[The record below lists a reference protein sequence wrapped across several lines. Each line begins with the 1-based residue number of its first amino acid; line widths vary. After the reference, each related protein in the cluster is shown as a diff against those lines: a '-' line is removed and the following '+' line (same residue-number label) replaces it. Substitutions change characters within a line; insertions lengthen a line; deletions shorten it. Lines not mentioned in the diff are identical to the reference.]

1 MIWDWAGLGWKCFK
15 FKGENFCFIRDLGL
29 AGGDGC
35 GPRFFFNFK
44 LYWTRTRRVVEIVWV
59 AHVNFLPTLMEI

>member
-1 MIWDWAGLGWKCFK
+1 MGLGWAGSVFSLK
-15 FKGENFCFIRDLGL
+15 ENFFFIIIRDLRR

-44 LYWTRTRRVVEIVWV
+44 LYWTITRRMVEIVWGGGS
-59 AHVNFLPTLMEI
+59 NCLWGP